1 MLAGIAWLLAIV
13 AGSVVA
19 YFLFRRA
26 HPHPAQPTSLVARP
40 PTYHCVE
47 IQGDDPSCAS
57 ARQLAGRR
65 FLSDEAPA
73 LPVPGCDQPHCRCRY
88 VHHED
93 RRQHDRRNPYGQWAL
108 PPSLAGERR
117 ARADRRRADGS
128 GFRPSIS
135 IG

>member
-13 AGSVVA
+13 AGSVAA

-26 HPHPAQPTSLVARP
+26 HPRPAPASPVARP

-47 IQGDDPSCAS
+47 IQGDDAACAA
-57 ARQLAGRR
+57 ARQLAGKR
-65 FLSDEAPA
+65 FLSDVAPA
-73 LPVPGCDQPHCRCRY
+73 LPVPGCDQPQCRCRY

-108 PPSLAGERR
+108 PPTLSGERR
-117 ARADRRRADGS
+117 ARADRRRNGG
-128 GFRPSIS
+128 GFGPSIS
-135 IG
+135 VG